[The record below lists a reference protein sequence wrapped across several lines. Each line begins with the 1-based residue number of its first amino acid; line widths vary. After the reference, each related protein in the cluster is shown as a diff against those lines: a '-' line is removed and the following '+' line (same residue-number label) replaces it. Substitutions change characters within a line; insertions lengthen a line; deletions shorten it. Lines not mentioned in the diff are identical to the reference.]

1 MDLDQER
8 DAIVRSLKRK
18 PMELGQGASRVRF
31 GKEEIRRI
39 IPHRP
44 PMELVD
50 TIEGL
55 DLEGGMIEATSLVP
69 ADSPLFAGHFPGNPV
84 YPGVYQVETMG
95 QAALCLA
102 HFMRNRTAVV
112 ASDAVATGC
121 LFTRIHNAS
130 FQELVGPGDCLTVLV
145 KILDVDDCGGLM
157 AAQIISGGRV
167 CSHSILEAVF
177 T

>member
-18 PMELGQGASRVRF
+18 PMELGQGTVRVRF
-31 GKEEIRRI
+31 GREEIRRI

-50 TIEGL
+50 TIEAV
-55 DLEGGMIEATSLVP
+55 DLESGMIEATSLV
-69 ADSPLFAGHFPGNPV
+69 ASDSPLFAGHFPGNPV
-84 YPGVYQVETMG
+84 YPGIHQVETMG
-95 QAALCLA
+95 QAALCLSY
-102 HFMRNRTAVV
+102 FVRNQAVV
-112 ASDAVATGC
+112 VDSSATPMGC

-130 FQELVGPGDCLTVLV
+130 FQEIVGPGELLTILV
-145 KILDVDDCGGLM
+145 KILDVDDFGGRM
-157 AAQIISGGRV
+157 AAQIVSGGRV
-167 CSHSILEAVF
+167 CSHAILEAVF